1 MRNHFNDDNLKKMEY
16 MFFPRTRNELYGTG
30 VYYLY
35 KGQFNLV
42 YIGSSTNGVVGRLNA
57 HQAKDFDSYFWF
69 DAKSKEES
77 LQMEAIAILTKAPI
91 YNKSVPGNSRYLTH
105 SGVQKKL
112 LNHMTKD
119 EVFEYL
125 YRLNING
132 HIKRYEFMSGRGTK
146 IFYYDVKDLKFKVG
160 V

>member
-1 MRNHFNDDNLKKMEY
+1 MSNYYGDDNLERMEY
-16 MFFPRTRNELYGTG
+16 VFAPRSRNELYGTG

-35 KGQFNLV
+35 KGQFNIV
-42 YIGSSTNGVVGRLNA
+42 YVGSSTNGVVGRLSS
-57 HQAKDFDSYFWF
+57 HQDKDFDSYFWF
-69 DAKSKEES
+69 DAESKEQS
-77 LQMEAIAILTKAPI
+77 LQMEAISILTKAPI

-105 SGVQKKL
+105 SGIQKKL

-119 EVFEYL
+119 EVYKYL
-125 YRLNING
+125 YRLHSNG

-146 IFYYDVKDLKFKVG
+146 IHYYDVKDLKVKVG